1 MKVSIFFL
9 GLLLLQQAPNCFSQS
24 DWTAAIAKI
33 ESNRR
38 YWNETYSITVASA
51 DSIFFQRDNK
61 LFNNKSPIP
70 LGAISQWLTA
80 TLLVKLADE
89 GKLSLDDPVS
99 MYLPVFNKYFKGYIT
114 IRHCLSQGIGLEDKN
129 GLRIAGRT
137 KFVSLEEEVEELA
150 TRPIVAKPGELFL
163 YGEIGSK
170 IAGRVAE
177 VVSKKKF
184 DILIRSK
191 VLTPLAMRRTSFTN
205 LSGGPLDPAA
215 GAVST
220 GEDLIRF
227 LQFFLKKGQM
237 AQGTFL
243 SADAFE
249 QLVQLQFES
258 TQTQNTPSLYRG
270 YGYALG
276 AWGLGNAA
284 STAHTLLASSRT
296 GNWIAVDLCRQ
307 FLYVGVVKEKMNEEK
322 DMLHQELLDIIK
334 RQLITNCTAD
344 PS

>member
-9 GLLLLQQAPNCFSQS
+9 GLLLLQQPPNCFSQS
-24 DWTAAIAKI
+24 DWAAAIAKI

-38 YWNETYSITVASA
+38 FWNETYSITVASA
-51 DSIFFQRDNK
+51 DSIFLQKENR
-61 LFNNKSPIP
+61 LFNNKTPIP
-70 LGAISQWLTA
+70 IGAISQWLTA

-114 IRHCLSQGIGLEDKN
+114 IRHCLSQSIGLEDKN
-129 GLRIAGRT
+129 GLRTGGRA
-137 KFVSLEEEVEELA
+137 KFVFLEEEVEELA
-150 TRPIVAKPGELFL
+150 TRSIVAKPGELFL

-220 GEDLIRF
+220 GEDLIRY
-227 LQFFLKKGQM
+227 LQFILKKGQT

-243 SADAFE
+243 SVEAFE
-249 QLVQLQFES
+249 QLVQIQFES
-258 TQTQNTPSLYRG
+258 TQTQNTPSLYRD

-276 AWGLGNAA
+276 AWGLGSRANP
-284 STAHTLLASSRT
+284 AHTLLASSRA

-334 RQLITNCTAD
+334 KQLTTNCTAD